1 MRIVPLNESCEKV
14 FWNHV
19 NQDPSNYYFFI
30 FDWKQRRDQTRI
42 LMAIEGENVE
52 GLMLIY
58 RDAIVQL
65 RGNREAVETL
75 LGNLDLDKVELQAPL
90 ECEDLVLRKYKPTFR
105 VEMMLMRLLK
115 REEHIQVRHEPER
128 LTVEDAEEIADLMR
142 SAFPEWWGDITTDM
156 QKKMMEDA
164 LWLGIKRDDKIVSVG
179 STRLTDF
186 GCNIGIVA
194 THEQYRNMG
203 YTTSIVSALL
213 KEILKTSFTALIRV
227 LSDNAPAVHVY
238 SKVGFKPYKTYLFIR
253 GEKNKRIKC
262 EQSHLGVFFQVFFY
276 FVFCV
281 ICLYEYGHVFHA
293 SSDVA

>member
-14 FWNHV
+14 FWSHV
-19 NQDPSNYYFFI
+19 NQDPANYYFFI

-65 RGNREAVETL
+65 RGNREAVKTL
-75 LGNLDLDKVELQAPL
+75 LGSLDLDKVELQAPL
-90 ECEDLVLRKYKPTFR
+90 ECEDLVLRKYKLTFR
-105 VEMMLMRLLK
+105 VEMMLMRLLEG
-115 REEHIQVRHEPER
+115 EEHIQVGHEPER

-142 SAFPEWWGDITTDM
+142 STNPEWWGDITAEM

-164 LWLGIKRDDKIVSVG
+164 LWLGIKRDGKIVSVG

-203 YTTSIVSALL
+203 YATSIVSALL
-213 KEILKTSFTALIRV
+213 KEILKTSSTALIHV

-253 GEKNKRIKC
+253 GEKTK
-262 EQSHLGVFFQVFFY
+262 E
-276 FVFCV
+276 
-281 ICLYEYGHVFHA
+281 
-293 SSDVA
+293 